1 MGINQDRDQAGIVVG
16 LPVQEQQARLG
27 GNCDLDLI
35 SQFQPALAFVDL
47 LNQEDLDVSLE
58 F

>member
-1 MGINQDRDQAGIVVG
+1 M
-16 LPVQEQQARLG
+16 QEQQARLG

-35 SQFQPALAFVDL
+35 SQFQPALALVDL